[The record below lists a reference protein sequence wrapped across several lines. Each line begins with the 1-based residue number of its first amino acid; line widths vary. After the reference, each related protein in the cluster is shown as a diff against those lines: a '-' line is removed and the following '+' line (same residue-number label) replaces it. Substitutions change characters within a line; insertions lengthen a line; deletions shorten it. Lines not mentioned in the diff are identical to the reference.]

1 MKKGTKILS
10 GAALMM
16 ALSAGQAGAATPVVN
31 LTTTST
37 IVAHN
42 TEYVTKRP
50 AEADRLFVSDA
61 VEKKIKEVKKL
72 LKDNPYLAWMFEN
85 CYPNTIDTTAHFDG
99 KDDTF
104 VYTGDIHA
112 MWLRDSGA
120 QVWPYVQFCNKDAK
134 LKKMVRGVILRQLKC
149 INIDPYANA

>member
-37 IVAHN
+37 IVADN
-42 TEYVTKRP
+42 TKYVTKRP

-85 CYPNTIDTTAHFDG
+85 CYPNTLTPLLTSTARTTLSSIRA
-99 KDDTF
+99 T
-104 VYTGDIHA
+104 YTPCGCVTA
-112 MWLRDSGA
+112 APRCGLMCSSATRTRS
-120 QVWPYVQFCNKDAK
+120 
-134 LKKMVRGVILRQLKC
+134 
-149 INIDPYANA
+149 